1 MAKGTLGEQ
10 GEHDW
15 LAATLTA
22 GQAYEFTITGL
33 SNFGFI
39 QVGTSTALDEG
50 VSTLQSDAPPADAVS
65 PETQTVWFTP
75 DADGTYY
82 VDVSDPGTIGGYS
95 VSAVA
100 VPNDFPNQT
109 TTTGVVTVGGAAT
122 DGTLGEQGEHDWL
135 AVTLTA
141 GQAYEFTV
149 TGLSNFGF
157 VQVGTSTALDEGV
170 STLQSD
176 APPAD
181 AVSPETQTVWFTP
194 DADGTYYVDVS
205 DPGTIGGY
213 SVSAVAVPNDFPNQT
228 TTTGVVT
235 VGGAATDGTLGEQG
249 EHDWLAATLTAGQA
263 YEFTVTGLSNFGFV
277 QVGTSTALDEGVST
291 LQSDAPPAD
300 AVSPETQTGVVHPR
314 RSTAPTTSTSPTPG
328 THRRIQRQ
336 RRGRA
341 ERLPQSDHDHRCRHR
356 RRCGDRWHTRRTG
369 RA

>member
-1 MAKGTLGEQ
+1 MAGSDT
-10 GEHDW
+10 
-15 LAATLTA
+15 AA

-50 VSTLQSDAPPADAVS
+50 VSTLQSDAPPADEVS

-100 VPNDFPNQT
+100 VPNDFPNKT

-149 TGLSNFGF
+149 TGLSHFGF
-157 VQVGTSTALDEGV
+157 IQVGTSTALDEGV
-170 STLQSD
+170 STCQSD

-181 AVSPETQTVWFTP
+181 TVSPETRTVWFTP
-194 DADGTYYVDVS
+194 DADGIYYVDVS

-213 SVSAVAVPNDFPNQT
+213 SVSAVAVPNDFQT
-228 TTTGVVT
+228 RSPTTGVVT
-235 VGGAATDGTLGEQG
+235 ICFCRRNAYRNGRRRSSVERLSVGDLVLTQRGEARPIVWLGNGRVLATRGQRSAATPVIVRRG
-249 EHDWLAATLTAGQA
+249 AI
-263 YEFTVTGLSNFGFV
+263 
-277 QVGTSTALDEGVST
+277 
-291 LQSDAPPAD
+291 AD
-300 AVSPETQTGVVHPR
+300 NVPR
-314 RSTAPTTSTSPTPG
+314 RDLRVTKGHSLY
-328 THRRIQRQ
+328 I
-336 RRGRA
+336 
-341 ERLPQSDHDHRCRHR
+341 DDV
-356 RRCGDRWHTRRTG
+356 
-369 RA
+369 